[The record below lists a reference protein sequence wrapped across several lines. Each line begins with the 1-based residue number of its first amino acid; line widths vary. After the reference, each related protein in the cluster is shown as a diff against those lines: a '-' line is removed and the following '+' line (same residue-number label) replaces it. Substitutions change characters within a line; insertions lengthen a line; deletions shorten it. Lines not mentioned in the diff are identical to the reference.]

1 MDSYV
6 ERYADVIF
14 DVQKDQ
20 GPPEKMAPGPTL
32 ESIKKDMETV
42 AGPVADLP
50 KRRLWRDKRLA
61 ALSKLKAD
69 MAASEEKEEKKKEH
83 SQE

>member
-6 ERYADVIF
+6 ERYADMIF
-14 DVQKDQ
+14 DLQNNQ

-32 ESIKKDMETV
+32 EAIKKDMEAV

-50 KRRLWRDKRLA
+50 KRRQWRDKRLA

-69 MAASEEKEEKKKEH
+69 MAASDEKEEKKNEH
-83 SQE
+83 S